1 MVRKVIFDQTVT
13 SNSPWLLG
21 SEQQESC
28 FLSLTISMQAFT
40 SGSPVSPGQ
49 WPGSLKLPACL
60 SRGPA
65 LDATHPATPPEHPRD
80 RRASLAPRI
89 SPGCGASWAGL
100 GHLVRKLPG
109 RPAQELRQ
117 GAFQSHAKKTGTF
130 LALLPLWCRMTGF
143 DRTVRFSIWVL
154 QLGFIVLSKVGNGTH
169 IMGCRPQTPSPA

>member
-1 MVRKVIFDQTVT
+1 MVRKVIFDQTLT
-13 SNSPWLLG
+13 SNYPWLLG

-49 WPGSLKLPACL
+49 WPGSLKLPVCL

-65 LDATHPATPPEHPRD
+65 LDAAHPATPPEHPRD

-89 SPGCGASWAGL
+89 SLGCGASWAGL

-109 RPAQELRQ
+109 RPAPRSSDKEPSRAAQRKQALSWLSSRS
-117 GAFQSHAKKTGTF
+117 GAG
-130 LALLPLWCRMTGF
+130 
-143 DRTVRFSIWVL
+143 
-154 QLGFIVLSKVGNGTH
+154 
-169 IMGCRPQTPSPA
+169 